1 MHKEQAMNTKKLRGF
16 TLIELMIAVAIVGIL
31 AAVALPSY
39 TQHIARSKRA
49 EARAEILKAEG
60 WLERFNTENNVYT
73 SNPPTNNINTSFDTR
88 FTTIPSTGAANY
100 SLTLVVTAAS
110 YTMTATR
117 LNSMLNDG
125 CGNYVKTNIGS
136 ITYTGTLDASR
147 CLR

>member
-1 MHKEQAMNTKKLRGF
+1 MNSKKTRGF
-16 TLIELMIAVAIVGIL
+16 TLIELMITVAIIGIL
-31 AAVALPSY
+31 AAIALPAY
-39 TQHIARSKRA
+39 TQHIARGKRA
-49 EARAEILKAEG
+49 EARVEILKAEG

-73 SNPPTNNINTSFDTR
+73 SNPPTNNTNAGFNTR
-88 FTTIPSTGAANY
+88 FTSIPSTGAANY

-117 LNSMLNDG
+117 LNSMLTDG

-136 ITYTGTLDASR
+136 ITHTGTLDASR